1 MLAAS
6 CARTPI
12 LWPGARVRYTRA
24 MGMTCPTPDRFPPLG
39 RARGWCW
46 PFSFCRALCRLDGTD
61 AVRSGS
67 VTDYL
72 DGNLARKWGQ
82 VTKLGTM
89 LDPIADKAMVVLA
102 LAVVLALN
110 GAMPVLLVPVA
121 IILFRE
127 VFVSGLREF
136 LGDTAGTL
144 AVTKLAKW
152 KTTVQML
159 AIALLFAW
167 GLFDHYFYMQVLGMD
182 PGIVGGIL
190 SGEIADDVGLNWK
203 RWGLLITSNGG
214 ILLLW
219 AAALL
224 TLVTGIDYYRKARP
238 HLQEGP

>member
-1 MLAAS
+1 MRMTLPNALTVFRLWAAPGVVLAFLVLPRPYADW
-6 CARTPI
+6 T
-12 LWPGARVRYTRA
+12 
-24 MGMTCPTPDRFPPLG
+24 
-39 RARGWCW
+39 
-46 PFSFCRALCRLDGTD
+46 ALTLFI
-61 AVRSGS
+61 AAS

-72 DGNLARKWGQ
+72 DGYLARKWGQ

-144 AVTKLAKW
+144 AVTRLAKW

-224 TLVTGIDYYRKARP
+224 TLITGIDYYRKARP